1 MNPTFAYAVAVGIAA
16 ATLYG
21 VARTL
26 GRREAESEEVAF
38 GPPCEIQVISRTQ
51 LGRGRTLVVVE
62 VEGKRLLLG
71 STSSEWTA
79 LADLGSSVGTTVAV
93 SNDPFGPI
101 DAELARAIQASRSK
115 RSSN

>member
-21 VARTL
+21 IARTL
-26 GRREAESEEVAF
+26 GRRDAESDEVAF
-38 GPPCEIQVISRTQ
+38 GPPCEIQVLSRTK

-71 STSSEWTA
+71 STASEWTA
-79 LADLGSSVGTTVAV
+79 LADLGPAGATVAV

-115 RSSN
+115 RSNN